1 VTETTTYT
9 SNSDTSLVKIT
20 PVDTLWGKHGTS
32 IYLRTQTTPSEIV
45 KVSGYEGKFAPQG
58 LFSYDTS
65 SGLLLFITL
74 IYSYLLFRS
83 KSVVRGSFNSIFKRQ
98 RERSSIF
105 ESEVTAP
112 EIRFRMLVRILGII
126 GLTVYA
132 YSFANKLIPHSDG
145 LMALFLLIGLGVGL
159 VVVLWIKYLLFS
171 LFSFVFFDR
180 KQTAAFTN
188 AYFTIIFGL
197 GLLLLPLVA
206 FQTLVAADF
215 IPWLQTM
222 SLIACVAAVLL
233 ILYKIIQIFWLDY
246 YSIIYIILYLCT
258 LEILPVLVGIRA
270 VQLFDISL

>member
-1 VTETTTYT
+1 MVEIT
-9 SNSDTSLVKIT
+9 SHTNNNDTSLVKIT
-20 PVDTLWGKHGTS
+20 PVDTLWGKYGTN
-32 IYLRTQTTPSEIV
+32 IYLRTQTTPSKIEQ
-45 KVSGYEGKFAPQG
+45 VSGYEGRIAPQG

-74 IYSYLLFRS
+74 VYSYLLFRS
-83 KSVVRGSFNSIFKRQ
+83 RSVIQGSFNSIFKKQ

-112 EIRFRMLVRILGII
+112 EIRFRMLVRILGLM

-132 YSFANKLIPHSDG
+132 YTFAAKLFPHADG
-145 LMALFLLIGLGVGL
+145 LMALLLLGGLSIGILL
-159 VVVLWIKYLLFS
+159 VLWIKYLIFS
-171 LFSFVFFDR
+171 LLSFVFFDR
-180 KQTAAFTN
+180 RQTAFFTH

-197 GLLLLPLVA
+197 GLLLLPLVS

-222 SLIACVAAVLL
+222 SFAACIIAVLL
-233 ILYKIIQIFWLDY
+233 VLYKIIQIFWLDY

-258 LEILPVLVGIRA
+258 LEILPVLVGMRV